1 MSEVR
6 VTDPNTG
13 GMKNQKL
20 EQYSLVDPGF
30 RGFMVDSWTGGARQ
44 DAADGMLQFEQ
55 GDDTCIYGVV
65 YACQDLLM
73 DCYSPGDRGAVARH
87 FAVQELAKQ
96 YGFGSRKYDRG
107 NWRKG
112 YAWSLSIDAFWRH
125 LIVAFTVDDES
136 GNHHAAAALWHACC
150 LRDFMEKNLGTDDRL
165 YKKGPEPLL
174 LEPGEIQPVY
184 AETGLSTVKADM
196 DRALVSLFS
205 IPSITSEYA
214 PESRLFFVDDN
225 VECEVVLSDLET
237 CDGCPDR
244 EACVAEAEAGL

>member
-1 MSEVR
+1 MTEVR

-30 RGFMVDSWTGGARQ
+30 RDFMVDSWSPGPRKSAALAMLEFEEGEDGA
-44 DAADGMLQFEQ
+44 
-55 GDDTCIYGVV
+55 IWGVLFS
-65 YACQDLLM
+65 CQDLLM
-73 DCYSPGDRGAVARH
+73 DCYDLENRGAAARAY
-87 FAVQELAKQ
+87 AVTELAKQ

-125 LIVAFTVDDES
+125 LLVAFTIDPES
-136 GNHHAAAALWHACC
+136 GNRHAAAALWHACC
-150 LRDFMEKNLGTDDRL
+150 LRDFVSRELGTDDRL
-165 YKKGPEPLL
+165 YKTAPASVAPPV
-174 LEPGEIQPVY
+174 LEPIV
-184 AETGLSTVKADM
+184 ETATQATIRELAKENL
-196 DRALVSLFS
+196 RAIEDAFMLPRV
-205 IPSITSEYA
+205 
-214 PESRLFFVDDN
+214 FVVD
-225 VECEVVLSDLET
+225 EEGCCEVVLSDLAT